1 MDVSTQTDVLTQDD
15 IIAQPVAVDKIG
27 FSSRRLLFFRNEKV
41 TDMRNVLGIV
51 AGLVAGIVLIYALEM
66 IGHVVFPVLG
76 DFDTSNPE
84 EIARLVSELPLGSLL
99 SVVAA
104 WFVGTLGAAFVAT
117 KVGQETTMLSATV
130 IGGVLALL
138 GVVNFFMLPHP
149 LWMVVAGLIAFAAGA
164 YLGGTLALGKTSEE

>member
-66 IGHVVFPVLG
+66 IGHVVFPVL
-76 DFDTSNPE
+76 
-84 EIARLVSELPLGSLL
+84 
-99 SVVAA
+99 
-104 WFVGTLGAAFVAT
+104 
-117 KVGQETTMLSATV
+117 
-130 IGGVLALL
+130 VL
-138 GVVNFFMLPHP
+138 
-149 LWMVVAGLIAFAAGA
+149 
-164 YLGGTLALGKTSEE
+164 T